1 MCLLPMLKWN
11 CTTGGGAVAQC
22 SWSNCHNISTK
33 TCCVFIVHVSRLDA
47 RFSFHFKWCDSSS
60 ICIDFWSIHGASL
73 HPCCRWRCAAV
84 IYYSNN
90 TIIFLT
96 SVCLLFPMNEC
107 YPDTK
112 LKKPQQPNRPKT
124 VAMVPTGGHIPPVGD
139 LCYKVSSSCFLYIT
153 DFCIVFLVWKK
164 TRKSQ
169 AGGHW
174 TVTELYLSP
183 SPLVVVKLCDTQLWL
198 SRATCWETKPFQWIT
213 TMN

>member
-1 MCLLPMLKWN
+1 MRLVKHLYRFLINSWCIVTSLLQVAMCGSDLLFKQYN
-11 CTTGGGAVAQC
+11 Y
-22 SWSNCHNISTK
+22 
-33 TCCVFIVHVSRLDA
+33 
-47 RFSFHFKWCDSSS
+47 FSKFF
-60 ICIDFWSIHGASL
+60 
-73 HPCCRWRCAAV
+73 
-84 IYYSNN
+84 
-90 TIIFLT
+90 

-174 TVTELYLSP
+174 TVTELYSSP